1 MHASWHLSYNHKSKA
16 AQYSGTPDAITTC
29 LVRRQEEGMRGKK
42 RALLTTLLIAVLTM
56 AMSVTVFAA
65 VRIRFSGTQ
74 TMAASCSRRIYV
86 EGAGSRKVSVTSSSK
101 AVKIRKDS
109 KSYIVTGAQ
118 AGSSYVTVKVGAIKK
133 RIHTVVLS
141 ERQIMDRVGNKV
153 KKYYSSA
160 SAFDSD
166 RKGNTLKVYVSK
178 PQGDGAP
185 TMTVIV
191 NLSTGRAVCEDCW
204 DEFFR
209 KVPKS
214 FKIW

>member
-1 MHASWHLSYNHKSKA
+1 MQS
-16 AQYSGTPDAITTC
+16 
-29 LVRRQEEGMRGKK
+29 
-42 RALLTTLLIAVLTM
+42 
-56 AMSVTVFAA
+56 
-65 VRIRFSGTQ
+65 
-74 TMAASCSRRIYV
+74 
-86 EGAGSRKVSVTSSSK
+86 
-101 AVKIRKDS
+101 
-109 KSYIVTGAQ
+109 
-118 AGSSYVTVKVGAIKK
+118 GSSYVTVKVGSIKK

-204 DEFFR
+204 EEFFKR
-209 KVPKS
+209 VPKS